1 MRGEREGGRE
11 RGEGAGRERG
21 GRTDVYACVS
31 GEVCVCERR
40 RSGMC
45 MCVAAL
51 FPGYPNILLF
61 TITH

>member
-51 FPGYPNILLF
+51 FPGLP
-61 TITH
+61 